1 MLVTRRGGSEGKES
15 ACNAGDLS
23 SIPGLFGK
31 VHWRREWL
39 PTPILLLEEFHG
51 QRHLG
56 DYSPWGYKE
65 SDSTEW
71 LTLSVLVTRSSY
83 LLFFLFFFFYVW
95 KDTVM
100 GFIKILP
107 KLYIQ
112 LPKGLLFSQNPEHLI
127 LNFQGSTASQQLQ
140 CLMTEFL

>member
-15 ACNAGDLS
+15 ACNLGDLS

-56 DYSPWGYKE
+56 DYSPWGYRVR
-65 SDSTEW
+65 
-71 LTLSVLVTRSSY
+71 LT
-83 LLFFLFFFFYVW
+83 
-95 KDTVM
+95 
-100 GFIKILP
+100 
-107 KLYIQ
+107 
-112 LPKGLLFSQNPEHLI
+112 
-127 LNFQGSTASQQLQ
+127 
-140 CLMTEFL
+140 